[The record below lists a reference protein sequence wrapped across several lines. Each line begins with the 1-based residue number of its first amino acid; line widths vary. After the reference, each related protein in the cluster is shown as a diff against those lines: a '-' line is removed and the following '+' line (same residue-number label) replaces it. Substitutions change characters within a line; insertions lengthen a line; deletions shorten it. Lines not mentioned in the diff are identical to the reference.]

1 MLEFIAKYWLEF
13 AFGIVALGLTGL
25 AKYFYGLYKKAKKQ
39 QVEESHKQIV
49 AELKE
54 IVQTEH
60 DNSAKLHADTLR
72 LFTEEREISK
82 FDDDEIKASVSR
94 LDEKISTV
102 QHGVLS
108 IQGKQFK
115 DDCRYLLRDDHTIT
129 LDEYEVIEADHET
142 YNSLGG
148 NHQGDKLFQMVENK
162 FKNSLYNNGK

>member
-49 AELKE
+49 TDLKKLIDAE
-54 IVQTEH
+54 H
-60 DNSAKLHADTLR
+60 ANSAKLHENTLS
-72 LFTEEREISK
+72 LFKAERELSK
-82 FDDDEIKASVSR
+82 EDDEAIKQSVIA

-102 QHGVLS
+102 QSGVLS

-115 DDCRYLLRDDHTIT
+115 DDCRVLLKDDHVIT
-129 LDEYEVIEADHET
+129 LDEFEEIEADHEA
-142 YNSLGG
+142 YNALGG
-148 NHQGDKLFQMVENK
+148 NHQGDKLFQMVESK
-162 FKNSLYNNGK
+162 FKNSLSNIKK